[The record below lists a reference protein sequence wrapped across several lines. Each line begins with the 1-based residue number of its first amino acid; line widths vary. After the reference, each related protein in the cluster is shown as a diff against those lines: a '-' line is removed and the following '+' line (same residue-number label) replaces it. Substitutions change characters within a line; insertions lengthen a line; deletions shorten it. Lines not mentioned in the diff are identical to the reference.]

1 MPEWKDTVNLPRTD
15 FPMKANLPT
24 TEPDALARWAAM
36 DLYGKIREQ
45 RRGAPKFVLHDGPPY
60 TSGNIHIGTALNKI
74 LKDFVVKSRSME
86 GFDAPYVVGYDCH
99 GLPIELQ
106 VDRELGPKKRE
117 MSTADFCRACRS
129 FAERFIGTM
138 TAQFQRLGVLG
149 TWDEPYL
156 TMDFR
161 YQAAI
166 ARAFGRFVDQGLVY
180 KGKKPVHWCIHCRT
194 ALAEAEVEYE
204 DHTSPSIYV
213 EFPLPAANA
222 AELIARVPD
231 LAGRQLSVLIW
242 TTTPWTIPSN
252 LAVAFHP
259 EFDYAAYDVNG
270 RAVILAEGLAQ
281 TVATETGVALGAPVA
296 RMKGEVFERIRFRH
310 PLYERDSLGVLA
322 DYVTLDAGTG
332 AVHTAPGHGADD
344 FRTGQKYGL
353 DIYAPI
359 GPAGHFLD
367 TVELFGGMR
376 VFDANPKVEEALRER
391 GRLWYRKSFSHTYPH
406 CWRCHNPVIFLAT
419 SQWFIGMDDPKLG
432 QDGSKRT
439 LRQAALD
446 QVDNKVAWIPGWGHD
461 RIYNMVANRPDW
473 CVSRQRAWGVPIP
486 ALDCTNCGEAVISS
500 AIVEKAASVFERF
513 GADAWYERPTQ
524 EFVPDGLTCGSC
536 GGASF
541 EREMNILDVWFDSG
555 SSHEA
560 VLSVRPELT
569 WPADIYL
576 EGSDQHRG
584 WFQSSLLVGL
594 GTRGRAPFGEVLTHG
609 FIVAEDGRKMSKS
622 LGNSIEPQDII
633 KQSGADILR
642 LWVSMSD
649 YTQEI
654 RLGKEVLARAVEAY
668 RKIRNTL
675 RYLVANLYDFN
686 PDVDSVEYAALEEV
700 DRYILARY
708 AEVTLKI
715 RRSYAK
721 YEYGTI
727 FQAVNAFATVDLSAF
742 YADVSKDRLY
752 TFAARSRERRS
763 AQTAMYIMADGL
775 TRLLA
780 PILSFTADELWRY
793 LPARQLESVHMAV
806 FPEEA
811 SLEALMDTALL
822 EQWEHLAALRVRVLA
837 QIEPLRKDKQ
847 IGSSLQARVVL
858 TANEKE
864 LAFLEGYAEQL
875 PMLFIVSEVVLGS
888 VESDDEAHAEAGP
901 HIAIERAGG
910 VKCERCWRYV
920 PNVSAEPEWAGLCD
934 RCHDA
939 LAEPIRG

>member
-36 DLYGKIREQ
+36 DLYGKIRER
-45 RRGAPKFVLHDGPPY
+45 RRGAPKFILHDGPPY

-74 LKDFVVKSRSME
+74 IKDFVVKSRSMD
-86 GFDAPYVVGYDCH
+86 GFDAPFVVGFDCH
-99 GLPIELQ
+99 GLPIELK
-106 VDRELGPKKRE
+106 VDRELGPKKRD

-149 TWDEPYL
+149 TWDEPYV

-166 ARAFGRFVDQGLVY
+166 ARAFGRFVAQGLVY

-213 EFPLPAANA
+213 EFPLPEAHA
-222 AELIARVPD
+222 AELVARVPE
-231 LAGRQLSVLIW
+231 LAGRQVSVLIW

-259 EFDYAAYDVNG
+259 EFDYTAYEVNG
-270 RAVILAEGLAQ
+270 RAVILAEGLAA
-281 TVATETGVALGAPVA
+281 TVSSETGVPLGAPVA
-296 RMKGEVFERIRFRH
+296 KMKGDVFERIRFRH

-344 FRTGQKYGL
+344 FKTGQKYGL
-353 DIYAPI
+353 EIYAPI
-359 GPAGHFLD
+359 GPAGHFLES
-367 TVELFGGMR
+367 VELFAGMR
-376 VFDANPKVEEALRER
+376 VFDANPKVEEALKER
-391 GRLWYRKSFSHTYPH
+391 GRLWHRKSFAHTYPH

-419 SQWFIGMDDPKLG
+419 SQWFIGMDDPKLEQG
-432 QDGSKRT
+432 GTTRT
-439 LRQAALD
+439 LRTAALD
-446 QVDNKVAWIPGWGHD
+446 QVDNKVTWIPGWGHD
-461 RIYNMVANRPDW
+461 RIYNMLANRPDW
-473 CVSRQRAWGVPIP
+473 CVSRQRAGGVPIP
-486 ALDCTNCGEAVISS
+486 ALDCTKCGEAIISPG
-500 AIVEKAASVFERF
+500 IVEKAAAVFDRY
-513 GADAWYERPTQ
+513 GADAWYERPTE
-524 EFVPDGLTCGSC
+524 EFVPEGLACPSC
-536 GGASF
+536 GGTSF

-594 GTRGRAPFGEVLTHG
+594 GTRGRAPFSEVLTHG

-654 RLGKEVLARAVEAY
+654 RIGKEVLARAVEAY

-686 PDVDSVEYAALEEV
+686 PETDLVAAGAMEEV
-700 DRYILARY
+700 DQYILARY
-708 AEVTLKI
+708 AEVALKI
-715 RRSYAK
+715 RRAYSS
-721 YEYGTI
+721 YEYGSI
-727 FQAVNAFATVDLSAF
+727 FQTVNAFATVDLSAF

-763 AQTAMYIMADGL
+763 AQSAMYIMADGL

-780 PILSFTADELWRY
+780 PILSFTSDELWRH
-793 LPARQLESVHMAV
+793 LPARHLDSVHIGL
-806 FPEEA
+806 FPEQE
-811 SLEALMDTALL
+811 SLEPLVNTELL
-822 EQWEHLAALRVRVLA
+822 QRWARLATLRERVLA
-837 QIEPLRKDKQ
+837 EIEPLRKNKQ
-847 IGSSLQARVVL
+847 IGSSLQAKVVL

-864 LAFLEGYAEQL
+864 LAFLETYVDQL
-875 PMLFIVSEVVLGS
+875 PMLFIVSD
-888 VESDDEAHAEAGP
+888 VELRPAPPDVDAHEEATP
-901 HIAIERAGG
+901 HIRIERAGG

-920 PNVSAEPEWAGLCD
+920 PNVSSEPEWAGLCD
-934 RCHDA
+934 RCQDA
-939 LAEPIRG
+939 LAEPIHG